1 MPAARTPRTRQ
12 PARDAA
18 PSEGPEREYRLLHRF
33 LAGPRQFRLGIA
45 THATLPQRDALIAR
59 AIDDL
64 AGDGIA
70 VTRLDLG
77 GKSRA
82 TRLIDEVQRHVE
94 THPPA
99 PGHGFA
105 VMVTGLDSL
114 VDLWS
119 PAPPPDAFAVFDNAN
134 LHRDL
139 FPAACPAP
147 LVLWLSPFATA
158 AFSQRAPDLWDW
170 RSASFDFADAPEA
183 RLAVAP
189 RQAIGL
195 ERDDY
200 WNEPPDKLH
209 QQRAM
214 YQDLLAQLGPPGPVV
229 AASTAPGP
237 SPLAGEGRRELPVSA
252 GVRGALAA
260 PLTPHPA
267 PVGPPSPARGE
278 GRIGDGGRESPTGSE
293 DSPRRRFQRAN
304 LLLEL
309 GRVQRRLGE
318 LDAALEHF
326 AEAAALCQQLAD
338 TGDDQAARGRA
349 IARGEIADVLQARG
363 ELDEALRIR
372 REEELPVYERLGD
385 VRSRAVTWGKIA
397 DVLQA
402 RGELNEALRIR
413 REESLPVFERLGDAR
428 SYAATWSR
436 IADVLQGRGELD
448 EALRIRRE
456 EQLPVFERLG
466 DVHARALTWGKIA
479 QCLAAKGDFDQAIR
493 IYRED
498 VVPANQKL
506 GGLHDQVFDR
516 WELASLLLQ
525 RGRAEDRPE
534 AETLLRAALADA
546 KRLRVPEAQAITTF
560 MQQQGIAEA

>member
-363 ELDEALRIR
+363 EL
-372 REEELPVYERLGD
+372 
-385 VRSRAVTWGKIA
+385 
-397 DVLQA
+397 
-402 RGELNEALRIR
+402 NEALRIR